1 MPSDNTDILR
11 IEKCAFT
18 QATFF
23 PTRSIDTFPVYAI
36 PRKIKFPRATCIN
49 ETTNFPRETIDPLPN
64 KHDFYEKLS
73 VFISVKPQS
82 NIFALWL
89 FGFSKAKN

>member
-1 MPSDNTDILR
+1 MFQFIQKIWKHCFCEKPRVKVTRGFLKILDCFLR
-11 IEKCAFT
+11 NQERWLSGA
-18 QATFF
+18 
-23 PTRSIDTFPVYAI
+23 DV
-36 PRKIKFPRATCIN
+36 
-49 ETTNFPRETIDPLPN
+49 IDPLPN

-89 FGFSKAKN
+89 FWL